1 MARANVK
8 SAGGQRNSNIELLR
22 IISMMMIV
30 LHHYAVH
37 GGADI
42 FALAPGV
49 NRFILEM
56 SALGDVGVILFVLIT
71 GFYLGRSARP
81 LKVRKIWGM
90 IGLITFYSAGLYL
103 LLCGLGFVPFSLRG
117 LISTFLPMLFNEYW
131 FATAYVLLYIFHP
144 YINRVLNALSQ
155 REELRLIWIGVGI
168 FSVLH
173 TLTGA
178 EYYGGEM
185 VQFILFYIIGDYLG
199 RYRDNVFASRR
210 VQIIAFAVSVLAIVG
225 FALLYDFTS
234 FRMPLINVQSWYLL
248 RNRVS
253 PFAILL
259 AVSIFSFFAY
269 RREFYH
275 PVVNGVAAT
284 CFGIYL
290 IHDNNNLRYVLWD
303 NLFHNASVADS
314 RYMIFHLVFCVC
326 VTFVGC
332 MMVELVRLG
341 VVRLLSRLRRNLL
354 VG

>member
-1 MARANVK
+1 MTRANVK

-22 IISMMMIV
+22 IISMVMIV
-30 LHHYAVH
+30 LHHYVVH
-37 GGADI
+37 SGADI
-42 FALAPGV
+42 FALAPGA

-117 LISTFLPMLFNEYW
+117 LVSTFLPMLFNKYW

-144 YINRVLNALSQ
+144 YINRALNNLSR
-155 REELRLIWIGVGI
+155 REELRLIWIGVGV
-168 FSVLH
+168 FSIMH
-173 TLTGA
+173 TLTGV
-178 EYYGGEM
+178 EYYGSEI

-199 RYRDNVFASRR
+199 RYRDNVFTQRR
-210 VQIIAFAVSVLAIVG
+210 WQTVGFAVAVAAIVA

-234 FRMPLINVQSWYLL
+234 FRMPLIDVRSWYLL

-290 IHDNNNLRYVLWD
+290 IHDNNNLRYVLW
-303 NLFHNASVADS
+303 NNVFHNAAVVDS
-314 RYMIFHLVFCVC
+314 RYMIVHLVVCVC
-326 VTFVGC
+326 LVFVGC
-332 MMVELVRLG
+332 MAVELVRLG
-341 VVRLLSRLRRNLL
+341 IVRLLSRLRRNLL
-354 VG
+354 VE